1 MNRAWNPEERFFAQ
15 SYEDK
20 DIVDSAVLIMPLV
33 FFIPAVRALLALLE
47 PKLTSPP
54 QTEPRFLSTLE
65 RILKSPVH
73 GGLTSNV
80 RTMAAC
86 ANHTSLT
93 VSSQNLVFRYDV
105 TKADDGVGGEEGT
118 FSLCTLW
125 YVSIRIPSCSS
136 PIALTQVRRGT
147 YACGRARYR
156 PASQGCVHVR
166 GERARLSM
174 AYPLTTRRTSCNTSI
189 TSVSA
194 PRRYP
199 ILAKRAFCLC
209 SVALPELTVERR
221 LGNHVQGFRLAPMR
235 DTLCTAY

>member
-1 MNRAWNPEERFFAQ
+1 MLWVAIDRGMLARYILLASSVRLRPPGLRLADKRSLPCPKRFEWLAARDELFEDIMNQAWNPEERFFAQ

-33 FFIPAVRALLALLE
+33 FFIPAVRSFLALSE
-47 PKLTSPP
+47 PNLTFPS

-80 RTMAAC
+80 RTMVTSDIHA
-86 ANHTSLT
+86 SLT

-125 YVSIRIPSCSS
+125 CVSIRIPSCGS
-136 PIALTQVRRGT
+136 PMAL
-147 YACGRARYR
+147 A
-156 PASQGCVHVR
+156 
-166 GERARLSM
+166 
-174 AYPLTTRRTSCNTSI
+174 
-189 TSVSA
+189 
-194 PRRYP
+194 
-199 ILAKRAFCLC
+199 
-209 SVALPELTVERR
+209 
-221 LGNHVQGFRLAPMR
+221 
-235 DTLCTAY
+235 